1 MSLRGRPLRFVGL
14 VLATWIGARV
24 AVLLPG
30 APEVL
35 RDAPTPV
42 RRVLGVARA
51 GIVPTPGAS
60 TAQGIPRRTLAS
72 VAAVSTAHRPVTT
85 LASARRPDD
94 RTGFTP
100 EEEIILASLLAP
112 HRRLPSGRPR
122 NTGLDTATIGGGAR
136 PSPRWSGDA
145 YLFLRGGAA
154 RALGPGGQ
162 IGGGQAFARLFY
174 RLDEA
179 GRVAA
184 VARLSRAVDARQTE
198 AALGVTVTPQGLG
211 PVRLTVER
219 RVAIDTG
226 GRDAWSAFVAGG
238 IDDRAVGPLRFDGY
252 AQAGIV
258 GARRTD
264 AFIDG
269 AARLGRGIGRLT
281 LGAGLWG
288 AAQPGAARLDV
299 GPQAALRLALGP
311 AGATMAL
318 DWRIRVAGR
327 ARPGSGVALT
337 LAAGF

>member
-1 MSLRGRPLRFVGL
+1 MSLGGRPLRFVGL

-24 AVLLPG
+24 AVLPPG

-35 RDAPTPV
+35 RHAPAPV
-42 RRVLGVARA
+42 RRVSGVAIA
-51 GIVPTPGAS
+51 SFVPTPGARM
-60 TAQGIPRRTLAS
+60 AQGTPRRTPAS
-72 VAAVSTAHRPVTT
+72 VAAVSMAHRPVATP
-85 LASARRPDD
+85 ASTGRPG
-94 RTGFTP
+94 RAAFTP
-100 EEEIILASLLAP
+100 AEATILASP
-112 HRRLPSGRPR
+112 PVPRRRQPPGRPR
-122 NTGLDTATIGGGAR
+122 DAGPDTATVDGGG
-136 PSPRWSGDA
+136 PSSRWSGDA
-145 YLFLRGGAA
+145 YLFLRGGAT

-162 IGGGQAFARLFY
+162 IGGGQAFARLSY

-184 VARLSRAVDARQTE
+184 VARLSRAVGARQAE
-198 AALGVTVTPQGLG
+198 AALGLAVAPPGAG

-219 RVAIDTG
+219 RVAIDAG
-226 GRDAWSAFVAGG
+226 GRNAWAAFVAAG
-238 IDDRAVGPLRFDGY
+238 IDDRAIGPLRFDGY
-252 AQAGIV
+252 AQSGIV

-288 AAQPGAARLDV
+288 AAQPGAARLDL
-299 GPQAALRLALGP
+299 GPQAALRLATGH
-311 AGATMAL
+311 AGATLAL

-327 ARPGSGVALT
+327 ARPRNGGALT